1 MSRTNED
8 VSAKRPSRTSGE
20 NNEKLTAPSRTSETY
35 ENVLTK
41 TNERKTARKSSQ
53 IRKTSLAEKVKNFFQ
68 TSNIEQDRDRSRTKE
83 MNEKSESRKI
93 YRART
98 SNALVSCCF
107 YENKMQVKTE
117 NKIV

>member
-8 VSAKRPSRTSGE
+8 VSAKQPSRTSRE

-68 TSNIEQDRDRSRTKE
+68 TSNIEQDRDRYRTNE

-93 YRART
+93 YPTRT

-107 YENKMQVKTE
+107 YEHKMQVKTE